1 MVSSVFS
8 GCMPALM
15 TPCDANRNPDYE
27 ALVKK
32 ASELISIGMSA
43 VIYCGSM
50 GDWPLLTDE
59 ERMTGVE
66 HLVRANIPVIVGT
79 GAVNTKSAVCHAEH
93 AKKVGALG
101 MMVIPRVLSRGS
113 SASAQK
119 AHFKAILS
127 AAENLPSVIYNSP
140 YYGFATRADLF
151 FELREEHPNLVGF
164 KEFGGNKDLR
174 YAAEFITSRD
184 ENVTLMI
191 GVDTGVYHGFVNCG
205 ASGAI
210 T

>member
-59 ERMTGVE
+59 ERMMGVE
-66 HLVRANIPVIVGT
+66 HLV
-79 GAVNTKSAVCHAEH
+79 
-93 AKKVGALG
+93 
-101 MMVIPRVLSRGS
+101 LSLI
-113 SASAQK
+113 
-119 AHFKAILS
+119 HI
-127 AAENLPSVIYNSP
+127 
-140 YYGFATRADLF
+140 
-151 FELREEHPNLVGF
+151 
-164 KEFGGNKDLR
+164 
-174 YAAEFITSRD
+174 
-184 ENVTLMI
+184 
-191 GVDTGVYHGFVNCG
+191 
-205 ASGAI
+205 
-210 T
+210 